1 MSETEHEHATGG
13 TGDATTAGDDAP
25 EAGDDAA
32 TRTTETTSATTP
44 EGEAEGE
51 AGPFGGLTPGEAS
64 RLRWEKARERAANP
78 ATADPRIKMAQGL
91 QKKAESGDLRAYEAW
106 KAITDELERERLSR
120 DHADGAEAWEDIT
133 PAQRRLLLSVLEGD
147 SVVLSREE
155 HDELQSRAAAA
166 TSPALVAE

>member
-1 MSETEHEHATGG
+1 MNETEHEHDTAG
-13 TGDATTAGDDAP
+13 TGDVTSVGEQVP
-25 EAGDDAA
+25 ETRSDAA
-32 TRTTETTSATTP
+32 TEATETTSASTP
-44 EGEAEGE
+44 EGRE
-51 AGPFGGLTPGEAS
+51 GPFGGLTPGEAS
-64 RLRWEKARERAANP
+64 RLRWEKARAAAADP
-78 ATADPRIKMAQGL
+78 SLADPRIKMAQGL
-91 QKKAESGDLRAYEAW
+91 QKKAEQGDLRAYEAW

-133 PAQRRLLLSVLEGD
+133 PTQRRLLLSVLEGD